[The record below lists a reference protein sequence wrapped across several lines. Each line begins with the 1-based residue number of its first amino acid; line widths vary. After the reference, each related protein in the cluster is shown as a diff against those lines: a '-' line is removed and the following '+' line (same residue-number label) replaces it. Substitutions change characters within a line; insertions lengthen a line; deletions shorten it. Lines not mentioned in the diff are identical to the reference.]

1 MADTYSF
8 EERGIR
14 PQIGTVIG
22 VQYTANATIAPNLIV
37 AADSSGDVGPATAS
51 SLRAVGVVGDIP
63 AAAQYDPVTVL
74 NGTVRF
80 VADGG
85 GIVAGYPLK
94 CGTAGKACVLIDSGL
109 TASTIDTSSA
119 GIAFTNQPANDTVT
133 IVSAGAGDTTQS
145 ITIYGTTT
153 ATDTVVV
160 ETVALNG
167 AAPVDTVKADWG
179 QILGYTLDAAC
190 AGIVTLTEKSGGL
203 TISTIAAGLLTKAM
217 DAVTGTSLATY
228 NVAPI
233 IAGVG
238 GATTKQVGLIGTNAA
253 GSTIYDSQ
261 ALNGTADVTMNSAFR
276 TVTYFLTGDVEATR
290 TVALKLGAEEDDD
303 VKIGRAMESQS
314 VDGDT
319 FWGHFVP

>member
-22 VQYTANATIAPNLIV
+22 VTYTANATIAPNLIV
-37 AADSSGDVGPATAS
+37 AADSSGNVGPATAS

-74 NGTVRF
+74 NGTVRYI
-80 VADGG
+80 ADGG

-94 CGTAGKACVLIDSGL
+94 CGTAGKATVLIDSSL
-109 TASTIDTSSA
+109 TASTLDTSSA
-119 GIAFTNQPANDTVT
+119 GIGFTNQPSNDGVTV
-133 IVSAGAGDTTQS
+133 VSAGAGDTTQT
-145 ITIYGTTT
+145 ITIIGTTT
-153 ATDTVVV
+153 GTDTVVT
-160 ETVALNG
+160 EDIALNG
-167 AAPVDTVKADWG
+167 AAPVNSVKVDWG
-179 QILGYTLDAAC
+179 QILGYSLDAAC
-190 AGIVTLTEKSGGL
+190 AGIVTVSETSGGL
-203 TISTIAAGLLTKAM
+203 TISTIAAGLLTKGM
-217 DAVTGTSLATY
+217 DAVTGTSIATF

-238 GATTKQVGLIGTNAA
+238 GATTKQLGLIGTDAA
-253 GSTIYDSQ
+253 GATIYDSQ
-261 ALNGTADVTMNSAFR
+261 ALNGTADVTMNTSFR

-303 VKIGRAMESQS
+303 AKIGRAMESQS
-314 VDGDT
+314 VDGDL

>member
-1 MADTYSF
+1 MSNTYTF
-8 EERGIR
+8 EERGVR
-14 PQIGTVIG
+14 PQLGTAGG
-22 VQYTANATIAPNLIV
+22 VTYTANAAIGPNIIV
-37 AADSSGDVGPATAS
+37 AADSSGNVGPATAS
-51 SLRAVGVVGDIP
+51 SLRAVGVSGDIP

-74 NGTVRF
+74 TGTVRF
-80 VADGG
+80 IADGG

-94 CGTAGKACVLIDSGL
+94 CGTAGKATVLIDSTL
-109 TASTIDTSSA
+109 AASTIDTSSA

-145 ITIYGTTT
+145 ITIYGTTNG
-153 ATDTVVV
+153 ADTVVV

-167 AAPVDTVKADWG
+167 AAPVDTLKADWG
-179 QILGYTLDAAC
+179 VILGYSLDAAC

-217 DAVTGTSLATY
+217 DAVTGTSVATY

-233 IAGVG
+233 VAGVG
-238 GATTKQVGLIGTNAA
+238 GATTKQIGLIGTNAA
-253 GSTIYDSQ
+253 GTTIYDSQ

-290 TVALKLGAEEDDD
+290 TVALKVGAEEDDD
-303 VKIGRAMESQS
+303 AKIGRAMETQAT
-314 VDGDT
+314 DGDT